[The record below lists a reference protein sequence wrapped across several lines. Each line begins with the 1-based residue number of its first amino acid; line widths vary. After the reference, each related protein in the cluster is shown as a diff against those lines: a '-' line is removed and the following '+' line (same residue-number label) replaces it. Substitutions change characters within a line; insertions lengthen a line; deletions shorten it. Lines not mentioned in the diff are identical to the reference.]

1 MRTVLKFIQRAS
13 LALAAGLHRSER
25 RERLMRTLFRSV
37 LATWLWL
44 HHKGAA
50 IGRRRAAR
58 TRLAELDERTLKDIG
73 LEPWRSPLGAEVAI
87 RRHER
92 QRFHAAHLGLY

>member
-1 MRTVLKFIQRAS
+1 MRTVLEFIRPTS
-13 LALAAGLHRSER
+13 LALAAGLQF
-25 RERLMRTLFRSV
+25 FRSV
-37 LATWLWL
+37 LATWLRL

-50 IGRRRAAR
+50 IGRRRAGR

-92 QRFHAAHLGLY
+92 RRFHAAHLGLY

>member
-1 MRTVLKFIQRAS
+1 MGTVLRFI
-13 LALAAGLHRSER
+13 E
-25 RERLMRTLFRSV
+25 RSV

-50 IGRRRAAR
+50 IGRRLATRA
-58 TRLAELDERTLKDIG
+58 RLSELDERTLRDIG

-92 QRFHAAHLGLY
+92 RRLHVAHLGLY